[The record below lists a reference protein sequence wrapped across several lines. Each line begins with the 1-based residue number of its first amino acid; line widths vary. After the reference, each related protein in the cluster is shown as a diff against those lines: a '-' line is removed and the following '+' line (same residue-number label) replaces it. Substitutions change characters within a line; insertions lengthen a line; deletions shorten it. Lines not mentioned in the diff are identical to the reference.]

1 MDDLHEAE
9 GMLSDIAGS
18 GRIAVLGRSFAYV
31 LHAPVIRSVECGD
44 FQVAGLRR
52 KRVGDARTWQAYTVS
67 VAKVLYAGKG
77 RLIVQDTRGQ
87 VLTLTAPAYA
97 AEPYSESEQGE

>member
-31 LHAPVIRSVECGD
+31 LHDPVIRTVECGD

-52 KRVGDARTWQAYTVS
+52 RRVGDARTWQAYTVS

-97 AEPYSESEQGE
+97 AEPYSESERGE